1 MTCIVG
7 IAHKGKVYIGA
18 DSAAVQGWTRR
29 QTELVKV
36 FRRGPFLM
44 GYTTSFRMGQLL
56 EHQLPLPEQK
66 GADDLAFLVQEFVE
80 AVRDVFK
87 RHGYAKVESNNES
100 AGQFLLG
107 YRGKLYSIDS
117 DYQVGLMA
125 DGFDA
130 VGSGAEYALGALKVS
145 ERMQPTRR
153 IKRALEVAAHF
164 NMAVAPPFVV
174 KTLASGR

>member
-7 IAHKGKVYIGA
+7 VAHKGKVYMGA

-29 QTELVKV
+29 QTKLVKV

-56 EHQLPLPEQK
+56 EHQLALPQQK
-66 GADDLAFLVQEFVE
+66 GGDDLAFLVQDFVE
-80 AVRDVFK
+80 AVRDVLK
-87 RHGYAKVESNNES
+87 RHGYSKVEANNES

-107 YRGKLYSIDS
+107 YRGQLYSIDS

-130 VGSGAEYALGALKVS
+130 VGSGSEYALGALKS
-145 ERMQPTRR
+145 LERMQPQRR

-164 NMAVAPPFVV
+164 SMAVAPPFVV
-174 KTLASGR
+174 RTLPAPR

>member
-1 MTCIVG
+1 
-7 IAHKGKVYIGA
+7 
-18 DSAAVQGWTRR
+18 
-29 QTELVKV
+29 
-36 FRRGPFLM
+36 
-44 GYTTSFRMGQLL
+44 
-56 EHQLPLPEQK
+56 
-66 GADDLAFLVQEFVE
+66 
-80 AVRDVFK
+80 
-87 RHGYAKVESNNES
+87 
-100 AGQFLLG
+100 
-107 YRGKLYSIDS
+107 
-117 DYQVGLMA
+117 MA